1 MGMLKWVSDFW
12 NGEQDEVAPVDETA
26 EEKTKREQ
34 RAESREVKRQEK
46 ADKAKEKRDFRIEK
60 IKAVTAKALAVG
72 IKRKWLVF
80 MIAAA
85 IAAYLI
91 IFKGGIAGV
100 F

>member
-12 NGEQDEVAPVDETA
+12 NGEQDEVAPVDETE

-34 RAESREVKRQEK
+34 RVADREVKRQEK
-46 ADKAKEKRDFRIEK
+46 AEKAKERRDFRIEK
-60 IKAVTAKALAVG
+60 IKALTAKALAVG
-72 IKRKWLVF
+72 VKRKWLVF
-80 MIAAA
+80 MIVAA

-91 IFKGGIAGV
+91 IFKGGIGGM